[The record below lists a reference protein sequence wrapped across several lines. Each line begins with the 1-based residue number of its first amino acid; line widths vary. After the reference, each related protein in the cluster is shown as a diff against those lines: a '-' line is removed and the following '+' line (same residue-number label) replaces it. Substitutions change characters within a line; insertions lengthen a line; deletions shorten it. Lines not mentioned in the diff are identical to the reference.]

1 MWASSKKAFAVF
13 SVVLL
18 AVSFSLSAFSFFS
31 RSEAPKELEI
41 QEEVKQQA
49 SVQDPVPEQI
59 LEVEAAQV
67 PSKEAS
73 EALPPQSLSEA
84 DSETESTKLSSLLES
99 LETQRRMDQ
108 KQLTALI
115 EVLNEVKADYDIVMA
130 DSEEKQD
137 IIDEL
142 SAANAKQADD
152 LAYLRGRYDRAVS
165 SKFFMNTGLALGFKG
180 ETPTYG
186 IVGNFGMR
194 IGSGLLLG
202 AGAQVM
208 AGSFKEVPFSNWSLD
223 DLSIQLTVGWE
234 W

>member
-1 MWASSKKAFAVF
+1 MWASSRKAFAVF
-13 SVVLL
+13 SMVLL
-18 AVSFSLSAFSFFS
+18 VASSSLSAFSFFS
-31 RSEAPKELEI
+31 REEAPKALEI
-41 QEEVKQQA
+41 QEEVKQEA
-49 SVQDPVPEQI
+49 SVQEVPDQI
-59 LEVEAAQV
+59 LEAEEKTAT
-67 PSKEAS
+67 SLEAS
-73 EALPPQSLSEA
+73 GALPPQSSSEA
-84 DSETESTKLSSLLES
+84 DLESESTKLSSLLEN
-99 LETQRRMDQ
+99 LETQRKMDQ

-115 EVLNEVKADYDIVMA
+115 EVLNEVKSDYDIVMA
-130 DSEEKQD
+130 DSAEKQD

-142 SAANAKQADD
+142 SAANSKQADD

-165 SKFFMNTGLALGFKG
+165 SKFFVNTGLALGFKG
-180 ETPTYG
+180 ETPIYG
-186 IVGNFGMR
+186 VAGNFGMR

>member
-1 MWASSKKAFAVF
+1 MCASSRKAFAVF
-13 SVVLL
+13 SMVLL
-18 AVSFSLSAFSFFS
+18 VASSSLSAFSFFS
-31 RSEAPKELEI
+31 RSEEKPKELEI
-41 QEEVKQQA
+41 QEEVRQEASAMEELQQ
-49 SVQDPVPEQI
+49 EQI
-59 LEVEAAQV
+59 LEAEKVRE
-67 PSKEAS
+67 EAS
-73 EALPPQSLSEA
+73 EALPPQSSSES
-84 DSETESTKLSSLLES
+84 DLETESTKLSSLLEN
-99 LETQRRMDQ
+99 LETQRKMDQ

-165 SKFFMNTGLALGFKG
+165 SKFFVNTGLALGFKG
-180 ETPTYG
+180 DTPIYG
-186 IVGNFGMR
+186 VAGNFGMR

-208 AGSFKEVPFSNWSLD
+208 AGSFKEVPFANWSLD